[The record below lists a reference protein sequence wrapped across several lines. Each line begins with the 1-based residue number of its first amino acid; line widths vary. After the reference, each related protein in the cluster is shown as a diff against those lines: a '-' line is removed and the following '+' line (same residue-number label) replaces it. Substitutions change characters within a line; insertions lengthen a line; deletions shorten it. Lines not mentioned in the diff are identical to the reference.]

1 MDFSKII
8 SGLTSSGIGSGLAG
22 GVAGGALVSALGSKS
37 GRKTAAT
44 LLKVGGIAAVGGLA
58 WKAYQS
64 YQQTNGQQTNGQQV
78 NAQQGNAQQ
87 VNAQQGNAQQMP
99 QTASPQSWQANNASQ
114 AQPDWRGLEQQQF
127 EAIVDKSNESAGML
141 LLRSTISA
149 AMADGQ
155 LSQTEQGQ
163 IFAKLEE
170 LSLTSEERGT
180 LLAEMAKPWTTADF
194 GNNVTDP
201 VIAIEVYAAA
211 LMTIDDTCEA
221 GRAHLRS
228 LANALRLPVPLVTS
242 LHARVLEQEGA
253 A

>member
-64 YQQTNGQQTNGQQV
+64 YQQTNGQQ
-78 NAQQGNAQQ
+78 

-114 AQPDWRGLEQQQF
+114 AQSDWRGLEQQQF
-127 EAIVDKSNESAGML
+127 EAMVDKSNESAGML

-180 LLAEMAKPWTTADF
+180 LFAEMAKPWTTADF

>member
-64 YQQTNGQQTNGQQV
+64 YQQTNGQQTNG
-78 NAQQGNAQQ
+78 QQ

-180 LLAEMAKPWTTADF
+180 LFAEMAKPWTTADF

-201 VIAIEVYAAA
+201 VIAIEVYTAA

>member
-64 YQQTNGQQTNGQQV
+64 YQQTNG
-78 NAQQGNAQQ
+78 QQ

-180 LLAEMAKPWTTADF
+180 LFAEMAKPWTTADF

-201 VIAIEVYAAA
+201 VIAIEVYTAA

>member
-44 LLKVGGIAAVGGLA
+44 LLKVGGIAAAGGLA

-64 YQQTNGQQTNGQQV
+64 YQQTNAQQT
-78 NAQQGNAQQ
+78 
-87 VNAQQGNAQQMP
+87 NAQQGNAQQMP

-114 AQPDWRGLEQQQF
+114 AQSDWRGLEQQQF

-180 LLAEMAKPWTTADF
+180 LFAEMAKPWTTAEF
-194 GNNVTDP
+194 GNNVKDP
-201 VIAIEVYAAA
+201 VIAIEVYTAA

>member
-64 YQQTNGQQTNGQQV
+64 YQQTN
-78 NAQQGNAQQ
+78 
-87 VNAQQGNAQQMP
+87 AQQGNAQQMP

-114 AQPDWRGLEQQQF
+114 AQSDWRGLEQQQF
-127 EAIVDKSNESAGML
+127 EAIVDKGNESAGML

-180 LLAEMAKPWTTADF
+180 LFAEMAKPWTTADF
-194 GNNVTDP
+194 GNNVKDP
-201 VIAIEVYAAA
+201 VIAIEVYTAA

-242 LHARVLEQEGA
+242 LHARVLEQEGTA
-253 A
+253 

>member
-64 YQQTNGQQTNGQQV
+64 YQQTNAQQT
-78 NAQQGNAQQ
+78 
-87 VNAQQGNAQQMP
+87 NAQQGNAQQMP

-180 LLAEMAKPWTTADF
+180 LFAEMAKPWTTADF

-201 VIAIEVYAAA
+201 VIAIEVYTAA

>member
-64 YQQTNGQQTNGQQV
+64 YQQTNG
-78 NAQQGNAQQ
+78 QQ

-180 LLAEMAKPWTTADF
+180 LFAEMAKPWTTADF

>member
-87 VNAQQGNAQQMP
+87 MP

-114 AQPDWRGLEQQQF
+114 AQSDWRGLEQQQF
-127 EAIVDKSNESAGML
+127 EAMVDKSNESAGML

-180 LLAEMAKPWTTADF
+180 LFAEMAKPWTTADF

>member
-64 YQQTNGQQTNGQQV
+64 YQQTNGQQTNG
-78 NAQQGNAQQ
+78 QQ

-180 LLAEMAKPWTTADF
+180 LFAEMAKPWTTADF
-194 GNNVTDP
+194 GNNVKDP
-201 VIAIEVYAAA
+201 VIAIEVYTAA

>member
-64 YQQTNGQQTNGQQV
+64 YQQTNGQQTNG
-78 NAQQGNAQQ
+78 QQ

-180 LLAEMAKPWTTADF
+180 LFAEMAKPWTTADF

>member
-64 YQQTNGQQTNGQQV
+64 YQQTNAQQT
-78 NAQQGNAQQ
+78 
-87 VNAQQGNAQQMP
+87 NAQQGNAQQMP

-114 AQPDWRGLEQQQF
+114 AQSDWRGLEQQQF

-180 LLAEMAKPWTTADF
+180 LFAEMAKPWTTADF
-194 GNNVTDP
+194 GNNVKDP
-201 VIAIEVYAAA
+201 VIAIEVYTAA

>member
-64 YQQTNGQQTNGQQV
+64 YQQTNGQQTNG
-78 NAQQGNAQQ
+78 QQ

-180 LLAEMAKPWTTADF
+180 LFAEMAKPWTTADF

-201 VIAIEVYAAA
+201 VIAIEVYTAA

-242 LHARVLEQEGA
+242 LHARVLEQEVA